1 MFKSSRS
8 VGYFATGTKITSA
21 VAREESCLQDK
32 LTGLL
37 ITKSDLLQHWWFN
50 FLETLCDKGFWNV
63 IEWNHGELWNSRR
76 AHLKVI

>member
-1 MFKSSRS
+1 MSGGLENSVIFKEDQDILNVIYMFKSSRS

-37 ITKSDLLQHWWFN
+37 ITKSDLLQH
-50 FLETLCDKGFWNV
+50 
-63 IEWNHGELWNSRR
+63 
-76 AHLKVI
+76 